1 MKGSVRAFDIAEV
14 ERWPV
19 AAKALLCAATGAVVL
34 ALGHFLVLAELR
46 AERAAIAREQ
56 VALRAE
62 HERKALAARELPG
75 VRADRDAAVAT
86 FNARLRGL
94 PADTEVPGLIAQI
107 SRAAEARNVAIAGVT
122 LAEER
127 ATPLYVEQPIALS
140 VVGDYHAIGAF
151 TSDIAALP
159 VLVTWHDFAM
169 ERAGADAADWAR
181 LVMTATVNA
190 YRRSSAAAASLETG
204 PGTATGTAPLPPTA
218 APSAVAYR
226 QGRDRSPFEP
236 SSPKTSPGDAGGPN
250 QSRVRHPLEDHPLGQ
265 LRFVGTLAL
274 RGVRHALVHTPDGR
288 IHRVAAGDHLG
299 TDHGRIRAVHEAGI
313 ELVETVRDGAGHW
326 RKRPRTVE
334 MTTAPAA
341 EGDPRQGQDA

>member
-1 MKGSVRAFDIAEV
+1 MMTFDIAEV

-34 ALGHFLVLAELR
+34 ALGHLLVLAELR
-46 AERAAIAREQ
+46 SERAAIAREQ

-62 HERKALAARELPG
+62 HESKALAAAALPG
-75 VRADRDAAVAT
+75 AQADRDAAAAT

-94 PADTEVPGLIAQI
+94 PMHTEVPGLIAQI
-107 SRAAEARNVAIAGVT
+107 SRAAEARSVAVAGVT

-127 ATPLYVEQPIALS
+127 ATPLYVEQPIDLS

-151 TSDIAALP
+151 ASDIAALP
-159 VLVTWHDFAM
+159 MLVTWHDFAI
-169 ERAGADAADWAR
+169 ERAAADAADGAR

-190 YRRSSAAAASLETG
+190 YRRSPAAAAPLETG
-204 PGTATGTAPLPPTA
+204 PGAAAGTGTATA
-218 APSAVAYR
+218 PATVTPAAVGYR
-226 QGRDRSPFEP
+226 QGRARNPFAP
-236 SSPKTSPGDAGGPN
+236 SSPKASPGDAGGPN
-250 QSRVRHPLEDHPLGQ
+250 QSRVRHPLEHHPLAQ
-265 LRFVGTLAL
+265 LRLVGTLAAH
-274 RGVRHALVHTPDGR
+274 GVRHALVHTPDGR
-288 IHRVAAGDHLG
+288 VHRVAAGDHLG

-313 ELVETVRDGAGHW
+313 ELVETVRDGAGRW

-334 MTTAPAA
+334 MAVPAA

>member
-1 MKGSVRAFDIAEV
+1 MKAFDIAEV

-19 AAKALLCAATGAVVL
+19 AAKALLCAATSAVVL
-34 ALGHFLVLAELR
+34 ALGYFLVLAELR

-62 HERKALAARELPG
+62 HERKALSARELPG
-75 VRADRDAAVAT
+75 VRADRDAAAAT
-86 FNARLRGL
+86 FNTRLRGL
-94 PADTEVPGLIAQI
+94 PAHTEVPGLIAQF
-107 SRAAEARNVAIAGVT
+107 SRAAEARSVAMAGVT

-151 TSDIAALP
+151 ASDIAALP
-159 VLVTWHDFAM
+159 VLVTWHDFTI
-169 ERAGADAADWAR
+169 ERTALAPPDGTG
-181 LVMTATVNA
+181 LVMTATVKA
-190 YRRSSAAAASLETG
+190 YRRSPAAAASLETG
-204 PGTATGTAPLPPTA
+204 PGTAAGTDTTMATA
-218 APSAVAYR
+218 APHTVAYR
-226 QGRDRSPFEP
+226 QGRARNPFAP
-236 SSPKTSPGDAGGPN
+236 SSPKALPGDAGGPN
-250 QSRVRHPLEDHPLGQ
+250 QSRVRHPLEHHPLGQ

-288 IHRVAAGDHLG
+288 VHRVAAGDHLG
-299 TDHGRIRAVHEAGI
+299 TDHGRIQAVHEAGI
-313 ELVETVRDGAGHW
+313 ELVETVRDGAGRW

-341 EGDPRQGQDA
+341 EGEPRQGQDA